1 MTIFRC
7 FSKRSVASLGFIEFL
22 LSFKYKEKNQ
32 RKIRTLLY
40 LVLGSLVML
49 VFNSLKHLTSQEQS
63 LKRKEKN
70 HIVLTILVNH
80 DKGILLLINQIH
92 TNIFFFFFKRRIK
105 TTKFEGSNKF
115 KYILKIEMKKAVFL

>member
-1 MTIFRC
+1 
-7 FSKRSVASLGFIEFL
+7 
-22 LSFKYKEKNQ
+22 
-32 RKIRTLLY
+32 
-40 LVLGSLVML
+40 ML

-92 TNIFFFFFKRRIK
+92 TNFFFFFKRRIK